1 MFVYMRQVDKDL
13 YAVRWGKGSLLHQ
26 GQLHQGQSMNS
37 FKAGTVGRFWP
48 KKTYLTSSRMDGML
62 YDKKSTT
69 YADVNNLVSIAIRNY
84 RRMDS

>member
-1 MFVYMRQVDKDL
+1 
-13 YAVRWGKGSLLHQ
+13 
-26 GQLHQGQSMNS
+26 MNC

-48 KKTYLTSSRMDGML
+48 KKTYLTSIRMDGML